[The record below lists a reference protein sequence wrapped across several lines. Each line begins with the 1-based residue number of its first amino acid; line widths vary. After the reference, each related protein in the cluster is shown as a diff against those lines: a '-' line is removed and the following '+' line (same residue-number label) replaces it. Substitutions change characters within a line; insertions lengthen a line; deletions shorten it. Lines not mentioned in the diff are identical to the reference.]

1 MPTPSPSLEG
11 DPLASYRWRSRRLV
25 VFAEGP
31 ADYLLARQGSIMAAM
46 AGEAR
51 ERDLVVIEALGRG
64 SEADTLRRHLGV
76 GERSFAAVRVGKD
89 GGAKIVSEE
98 PLTPERL
105 MTTIDAMPMRR
116 QEMRR

>member
-1 MPTPSPSLEG
+1 
-11 DPLASYRWRSRRLV
+11 
-25 VFAEGP
+25 
-31 ADYLLARQGSIMAAM
+31 MAAM
-46 AGEAR
+46 AGEAG

-76 GERSFAAVRVGKD
+76 GEGSFAAVLVGKD
-89 GGAKIVSEE
+89 GSAKVVSKE

-105 MTTIDAMPMRR
+105 MTTIDAMPMRQ